1 MAMND
6 TTALKV
12 INFEIDYHKP
22 SILIQSDW
30 WVLIVLIAV
39 IAITIFIFRR
49 YLKSKY
55 RITEFKIKMFDAEFT
70 VSRTYENLYI
80 ANRIYIE
87 LITRK
92 AAIPIDEEH
101 DLIEEVYDSWY
112 KVFGIIRDEIKNVP
126 GEYLQTHDPTK
137 ALIGL
142 TTKILNSGLRP
153 HLTEHQAKFR
163 KWIKIAKEKDENKN
177 LSPQEIQKKYPDF
190 TNLVASMKLVNQ
202 SLTTYADELD
212 KLIKG
217 EK

>member
-1 MAMND
+1 MEKD
-6 TTALKV
+6 TTALKI

-30 WVLIVLIAV
+30 WVLIILVLI
-39 IAITIFIFRR
+39 IALGGWIYRR
-49 YLKSKY
+49 YFRNNYHVS
-55 RITEFKIKMFDAEFT
+55 EFTVKMFDVEFKLQ
-70 VSRTYENLYI
+70 RTYENLYI

-101 DLIEEVYDSWY
+101 DVIEEVYDSWY
-112 KVFGIIRDEIKNVP
+112 KLFGIVRDEIKSVP
-126 GEYLQTHDPTK
+126 GQYLQSHDPTK

-153 HLTEHQAKFR
+153 HLTEYQAKFR
-163 KWIKIAKEKDENKN
+163 KWLKTAKEDAINKN
-177 LSPQEIQKKYPDF
+177 LTPQELQKKYPDF
-190 TNLVASMKLVNQ
+190 ANLVASMKLVNGT
-202 SLTTYADELD
+202 LTNYADELD

-217 EK
+217 K